1 MRGRCEYHILKMA
14 YFIDYFKI
22 KFLRN
27 LLRLGCISSLFFASN
42 GAYAS
47 ASLKPDV
54 MFRVWGMPITNSML
68 TAAAFCIFIA
78 LFFRFVLLKGGAKE
92 VPSKGQVIVETLIDA
107 IGNVLSPIMGKRTY
121 KGAAPYLICLFT
133 FILAMNLGS
142 LLPGVGT
149 IGEEKTQIVSAEDA
163 PKYEAQGFHIEHM
176 ESGELKAEKFSPFIR
191 PAHTDLNMTLAL
203 SLISFFLFFYFVKKY
218 AGFGALYHD
227 WFGNKANKSEVPALM
242 YYMLFPIFFAVGFIE
257 VISAC
262 VRPISLS
269 FRLFGNVF
277 GGETLLEA
285 MHSMAWSGGAMQF
298 ISWLVPLPFYFLE
311 LLVACVQAFV
321 FTLLTALYIGLIT
334 NHGEDHDARPS
345 GETLKL
351 EHSEALEQ
359 TLSEK

>member
-1 MRGRCEYHILKMA
+1 MN
-14 YFIDYFKI
+14 
-22 KFLRN
+22 FLRHFIKLIF
-27 LLRLGCISSLFFASN
+27 LLSLFFASN

-54 MFRVWGMPITNSML
+54 MFRVGGLPVTNSML
-68 TAAAFCIFIA
+68 TALAFCILIA
-78 LFFRFVLLKGGAKE
+78 VFFRFVLLKGGAKE
-92 VPSKGQVIVETLIDA
+92 VPSKGQIIIETLIDGL
-107 IGNVLSPIMGKRTY
+107 GNVLSPIMGKRAY

-133 FILAMNLGS
+133 FILAMNLGG
-142 LLPGVGT
+142 LLPGVGSV
-149 IGEEKTQIVSAEDA
+149 GEEQTQVVSTTDA
-163 PKYEAQGFHIEHM
+163 SAYEAQGFHIVKEN
-176 ESGELKAEKFSPFIR
+176 GGILKAEKFVPFIR

-203 SLISFFLFFYFVKKY
+203 ALISFFLFFYFVKKY

-227 WFGNKANKSEVPALM
+227 WFGNKANKNEVPALM
-242 YYMLFPIFFAVGFIE
+242 YYLLFPIFFAVGFIE

-311 LLVACVQAFV
+311 LLVASVQAFV

-334 NHGEDHDARPS
+334 NHDDHAEDS
-345 GETLKL
+345 
-351 EHSEALEQ
+351 HSTENLNLEQ
-359 TLSEK
+359 K